1 MWDDTL
7 THAVRLSAEL
17 AVWTL
22 VLQLMSGVL
31 LAWLLTHKAWWVG
44 FVDVLVLL
52 PLIFPPIVLG
62 FALLFVLGR
71 QGFIGAELAQWGI
84 SLVFS
89 FGGLLI
95 AAWLSGLPLM
105 VKTLQSALLAL
116 PSNLSEA
123 AYTLGYSSWQTY
135 WRVLLPNVYLAMW
148 MGLLLALGRSIGE
161 VGLSL
166 MLGGNILGETETWS
180 LAIYNRVMSG
190 DTEQAAWL
198 SLGLA
203 GVSVIIFMLMRRL
216 SWQLTT
222 LKGQ

>member
-1 MWDDTL
+1 
-7 THAVRLSAEL
+7 
-17 AVWTL
+17 
-22 VLQLMSGVL
+22 
-31 LAWLLTHKAWWVG
+31 
-44 FVDVLVLL
+44 
-52 PLIFPPIVLG
+52 
-62 FALLFVLGR
+62 
-71 QGFIGAELAQWGI
+71 LAQWGI

-89 FGGLLI
+89 FVGLLI

-105 VKTLQSALLAL
+105 VKTMQSALLAL
-116 PSNLSEA
+116 PSTLSEA
-123 AYTLGYSSWQTY
+123 AYILGYSSWQTY
-135 WRVLLPNVYLAMW
+135 CRVLLPNVYLAMW
-148 MGLLLALGRSIGE
+148 MGLLLSLGRSIGE

-216 SWQLTT
+216 SFRLAQVR
-222 LKGQ
+222 